1 MDRLTCDLC
10 GKRLLADEPVR
21 YEARIQVYAAY
32 DPLELTPDDLTRDHR
47 AEIRALLA
55 QLRHADPQEIED
67 SVHKEFR
74 FDLCMACQR
83 RYLRDPLPRHGG
95 RPRSTPSG
103 CDPAPHTRQDP

>member
-10 GKRLLADEPVR
+10 GKPLLGDEPVR

-32 DPLELTPDDLTRDHR
+32 DPLELTPADLTRDHR

-55 QLRHADPQEIED
+55 SMRDADPQELED
-67 SVHKEFR
+67 SVYKELC

-83 RYLRDPLPRHGG
+83 RYLRDPLPRH
-95 RPRSTPSG
+95 
-103 CDPAPHTRQDP
+103 TRAAEPPDGQGP